1 MKKRNITVIRNC
13 QVYLNKNDI
22 IEEWLEPGSM
32 KSVEMKV
39 MSGVKMPD
47 AFGYYTNEFGFLFKN
62 ELQAEVVEDIF
73 SACLWSIPVERICQR
88 LNAMSCVTPNGYDEW
103 TPELIEMIIHNE
115 IYAGYK
121 FIEEDGISIGVYTDE
136 DGNEYKVY
144 NKCPHLGCSL
154 EFNEVEKT
162 WDCPCHGSRF
172 DLDGNVITEELNLK
186 VDSLYSNSKLFY

>member
-39 MSGVKMPD
+39 MSGIKMPD
-47 AFGYYTNEFGFLFKN
+47 AFGYYTNEYGFLFKN
-62 ELQAEVVEDIF
+62 KLQAEVVEDIF
-73 SACLWSIPVERICQR
+73 SACYWSAPVDRICQR

-121 FIEEDGISIGVYTDE
+121 FIEEDGKFILYKHDNPIVKKFVYAAVQKIGITKNEAPQKERISKATNILA
-136 DGNEYKVY
+136 KV
-144 NKCPHLGCSL
+144 NAQR
-154 EFNEVEKT
+154 
-162 WDCPCHGSRF
+162 GS
-172 DLDGNVITEELNLK
+172 EL
-186 VDSLYSNSKLFY
+186 SIIPQ